1 LLMETQ
7 NIGTDKIVE
16 IYKKNAN
23 RVFAIRMESYMKNHF
38 SFLGIPKSLR
48 ADISK
53 EFLQGKSKSKEI
65 DWEFVFQMF
74 DLPYREYQYLAL
86 EYLRK
91 LEKKIQKSDI
101 ELIEKLILTKSW
113 WDSVDSLAPLVGV
126 LCQKYPELKKEILE
140 KWILN
145 SNIWLKRVTI
155 IFQLKYKNETDTEF
169 LSKAILS
176 NNLSKEFFVNKA
188 IGWSL
193 RQYSKYNADW
203 VKVFISRHSLAPLS
217 VREGSKYL

>member
-1 LLMETQ
+1 METQ
-7 NIGTDKIVE
+7 RIGTDKIVE

-23 RVFAIRMESYMKNHF
+23 REFAIRMESYMKNNF
-38 SFLGIPKSLR
+38 SFLGIPKPLR

-53 EFLQGKSKSKEI
+53 AFLQGKSKNKEI
-65 DWEFVFQMF
+65 DWKFVFHMF

-91 LEKKIQKSDI
+91 LEKNLQKSDI

-126 LCQKYPELKKEILE
+126 LCKKYPELKKEILE

-193 RQYSKYNADW
+193 RQYSKCNADW
-203 VKVFISRHSLAPLS
+203 VKGFISTHPLAPLS
-217 VREGSKYL
+217 SREGSRFL

>member
-1 LLMETQ
+1 METQ

-23 RVFAIRMESYMKNHF
+23 RVFAIRMESYMKKHF

-65 DWEFVFQMF
+65 DWEFVFHMF

-91 LEKKIQKSDI
+91 LEKNLQKSDI

>member
-1 LLMETQ
+1 METQ
-7 NIGTDKIVE
+7 SIETDKIVE

-23 RVFAIRMESYMKNHF
+23 RELAIRMESYMKNHF
-38 SFLGIPKSLR
+38 SFLGIPKPLR

-53 EFLQGKSKSKEI
+53 EFLKGKSKIKEI
-65 DWEFVFQMF
+65 DWKFVFQMF
-74 DLPYREYQYLAL
+74 ELPDREYQYLAL

-91 LEKKIQKSDI
+91 LEKNLQKSDI

-113 WDSVDSLAPLVGV
+113 WDSVDSIAPLVGV
-126 LCQKYPELKKEILE
+126 LCQKYPELKKEVLE
-140 KWILN
+140 RWILN
-145 SNIWLKRVTI
+145 SNIWLKRITI

-176 NNLSKEFFVNKA
+176 NNLSKDFFVNKA

-193 RQYSKYNADW
+193 RQYSKFNADW
-203 VKVFISRHSLAPLS
+203 VKVFISTHSLAPLS
-217 VREGSKYL
+217 IREGSKFL